1 MLKCRA
7 VEQEG
12 VFVEWYDFN
21 GFSNRDRKEE
31 VVENQWPGYSEQLTM
46 SECRQLRS
54 YFREKI

>member
-1 MLKCRA
+1 VLKCRA

-31 VVENQWPGYSEQLTM
+31 VVEN
-46 SECRQLRS
+46 
-54 YFREKI
+54 